1 MNDISLLIIG
11 YDPYVDVWNHYFYLL
26 NKYWPNRPTTYL
38 ATNVLKPE
46 YNGVNVLQIGE
57 NAEWSFKVSKALD
70 MIDSEYVVLLLE
82 DFFTTYKVDEQY
94 FINLVNIIKSNNI
107 DYCKL
112 LNQSKIKGEKYMH
125 YKNLHIIP
133 KNDGYGISLQ
143 PAIWKKT
150 FLKDTVGD
158 GNYNAWIF
166 EFNQVKNKKQNSSGV
181 NCIVDDSNPLE
192 ITHAIVQRKYLRKA
206 VKVFKKQGYKID
218 ISERDRLTIL
228 NNFKYNL
235 KCIVSEYCPKKFVK
249 LAKQIGKLMGVDF
262 VSDRQIG
269 G

>member
-26 NKYWPNRPTTYL
+26 NKYWPDRPTTYL

-46 YNGVNVLQIGE
+46 YKGVNVLSIGE
-57 NAEWSFKVSKALD
+57 KAEWSLKVIKSLD

-82 DFFTTYKVDEQY
+82 DFFTTNKVDEKY
-94 FINLVNIIKSNNI
+94 FISLLNIIKSNNI

-112 LNQSKIKGEKYMH
+112 LNQSKIKGENYMQ
-125 YKNLHIIP
+125 YNNLHIIP
-133 KNDGYGISLQ
+133 KTDGYGISLQ
-143 PAIWKKT
+143 PAIWKKS
-150 FLKDTVGD
+150 FLKDMVGD

-166 EFNQVKNKKQNSSGV
+166 EFNQVKNKKQNFSYV
-181 NCIVDDSNPLE
+181 NCIVDDSNPLK
-192 ITHAIVQRKYLRKA
+192 ITHAIVQSKYLRKA
-206 VKVFKKQGYKID
+206 IKVFKKQGYE
-218 ISERDRLTIL
+218 ISTLERERLTFSENL
-228 NNFKYNL
+228 KYNL

-249 LAKQIGKLMGVDF
+249 LAKYIGKHMGVDF
-262 VSDRQIG
+262 VSDREIG